1 LKKGLA
7 AHASEEVGMLIQRDL
22 MEKFFDFETVAVA
35 KPGSLD
41 VKTKELIAVGCSI
54 MADCLPCF
62 DHHYRMAVQN
72 GATVEEVKEAIAIA
86 IAISAGNKIA
96 KFSLKAAEL
105 FKEDL

>member
-1 LKKGLA
+1 
-7 AHASEEVGMLIQRDL
+7 MLIQRDL
-22 MEKFFDFETVAVA
+22 MKQFFDFETEAIA
-35 KPGSLD
+35 TPGHLD

-72 GATVEEVKEAIAIA
+72 GATVEEVKEAIATA